1 MKKFYYQCI
10 ALFLL
15 LFTGKQAEA
24 QYHLNLDGTND
35 YVRVTNYA
43 ALQGSTAVTVEA
55 WINATAWKTPLYKGS
70 VICTGNNTVQNNG
83 FDLRAGENGKA
94 EFNLSIA
101 GNWVTAT
108 SPAIMQL
115 GTWYHVAGVYSGD
128 SVMIYINGVL
138 RGLTIVSGG
147 MIPST
152 TGNLCIGESPGWLG
166 RSFSGH
172 IDEVRFWNYGRV
184 QSEITSTIC
193 SSLAGNEPGLVGYW
207 KLDANS
213 GTTTAINSVAGGNN
227 GTLIN
232 TTVANVWTAGDYT
245 CTLSSPD
252 VGAGALAGPASNFN
266 LTNAEQIK
274 VTVSN
279 YSTNPLTGFPI
290 SYKIGNNAPVTETMN
305 GTVPPFGTYTYTFT
319 QTADLSAYQNYTV
332 KTYTGLSGD
341 VNASNDTLVKVVSN
355 FAIGTNFGL
364 NFDGLDDKV
373 IINDSPSLNPTS
385 AITVEAWINA
395 SAWRNSIA
403 DGSIIAKDVDAPN
416 RGYVLRCGNNGS
428 VEFMISDNG
437 SWKSAASAS
446 VMLTNRWYHIAGV
459 YDGSNV
465 MLYINGELIAKTPAA
480 SFSPSPTNLYFGE
493 DPTWSGRTF
502 NGTLD
507 EIRIWNV
514 ARTQSE
520 IQNNMTASFAGN
532 EAGLAAY
539 YKLDEGL
546 GSNVIFDATANTNN
560 GTLNNFVLANAWVS
574 GYELMSNDA
583 TVIGLDA
590 PNNLTAFA
598 GATRLKVKIKNTGF
612 SPISNIP
619 VSYRVNNGPAT
630 TETIAAT
637 LQPNEVYTML
647 FNKVEDVSSLTSATF
662 SATAALA
669 SDEDTR
675 NDSTASLLTKQGS
688 GNILVAFNGIQ
699 HDFAANGQTRFA
711 DVIFPEGPEQWSQV
725 IMHVSVACP
734 TTGCDPWDQ
743 AGKISLFKGGQE
755 YELGRFVTPYG
766 KACGPWDIDVT
777 DFKTLLVGKQKL
789 QSFIQVWG
797 PSGWLLTV
805 TFEFVKGATAT
816 PYQTITPLWN
826 TDYHIYGDPNIPYTL
841 PNFNVP
847 ISAQSS
853 TANLRMT
860 ITGHGQGNTS
870 NAAEFINQTHH
881 VYINGSSTYNHNLW
895 KANCGSNTCNNQSG
909 TWTLSRAGWCPGQGV
924 TPYENNLTSN
934 MTPGSNLNIG
944 YVLQTYTNLLNTGYN
959 GGSHTEPYYRIHAY
973 LVQSSDSA
981 QNFSDYLNAS
991 ATRVTAPVFAPT
1003 LSANEI
1009 VKGVVKNTGSVAMV
1023 NPRFSYFLNG
1033 VLMATDTLFATLNPG
1048 DSIEH
1053 TFTQTADMSVQNDY
1067 TIHTLVT
1074 STGDANAADDVATL
1088 RIWQITGIDHVSNPI
1103 GITVMPN
1110 PSNGQF
1116 KVSVSGVKGKVSL
1129 SVFDMQGKEVY
1140 SKNEETQSNK
1150 YDTQIDLGKV
1160 AKQMY
1165 FLRIKSDDGISIQK
1179 IEVQ

>member
-465 MLYINGELIAKTPAA
+465 MLYINGELIAKTPA
-480 SFSPSPTNLYFGE
+480 
-493 DPTWSGRTF
+493 
-502 NGTLD
+502 
-507 EIRIWNV
+507 
-514 ARTQSE
+514 
-520 IQNNMTASFAGN
+520 
-532 EAGLAAY
+532 
-539 YKLDEGL
+539 
-546 GSNVIFDATANTNN
+546 
-560 GTLNNFVLANAWVS
+560 
-574 GYELMSNDA
+574 
-583 TVIGLDA
+583 
-590 PNNLTAFA
+590 
-598 GATRLKVKIKNTGF
+598 
-612 SPISNIP
+612 
-619 VSYRVNNGPAT
+619 
-630 TETIAAT
+630 
-637 LQPNEVYTML
+637 
-647 FNKVEDVSSLTSATF
+647 
-662 SATAALA
+662 
-669 SDEDTR
+669 
-675 NDSTASLLTKQGS
+675 
-688 GNILVAFNGIQ
+688 
-699 HDFAANGQTRFA
+699 
-711 DVIFPEGPEQWSQV
+711 
-725 IMHVSVACP
+725 
-734 TTGCDPWDQ
+734 
-743 AGKISLFKGGQE
+743 
-755 YELGRFVTPYG
+755 
-766 KACGPWDIDVT
+766 
-777 DFKTLLVGKQKL
+777 
-789 QSFIQVWG
+789 
-797 PSGWLLTV
+797 
-805 TFEFVKGATAT
+805 
-816 PYQTITPLWN
+816 
-826 TDYHIYGDPNIPYTL
+826 
-841 PNFNVP
+841 
-847 ISAQSS
+847 
-853 TANLRMT
+853 
-860 ITGHGQGNTS
+860 
-870 NAAEFINQTHH
+870 
-881 VYINGSSTYNHNLW
+881 
-895 KANCGSNTCNNQSG
+895 
-909 TWTLSRAGWCPGQGV
+909 
-924 TPYENNLTSN
+924 
-934 MTPGSNLNIG
+934 
-944 YVLQTYTNLLNTGYN
+944 
-959 GGSHTEPYYRIHAY
+959 
-973 LVQSSDSA
+973 
-981 QNFSDYLNAS
+981 
-991 ATRVTAPVFAPT
+991 
-1003 LSANEI
+1003 
-1009 VKGVVKNTGSVAMV
+1009 
-1023 NPRFSYFLNG
+1023 
-1033 VLMATDTLFATLNPG
+1033 
-1048 DSIEH
+1048 
-1053 TFTQTADMSVQNDY
+1053 
-1067 TIHTLVT
+1067 
-1074 STGDANAADDVATL
+1074 
-1088 RIWQITGIDHVSNPI
+1088 
-1103 GITVMPN
+1103 
-1110 PSNGQF
+1110 
-1116 KVSVSGVKGKVSL
+1116 
-1129 SVFDMQGKEVY
+1129 
-1140 SKNEETQSNK
+1140 
-1150 YDTQIDLGKV
+1150 
-1160 AKQMY
+1160 
-1165 FLRIKSDDGISIQK
+1165 
-1179 IEVQ
+1179 